1 MRHTILRTALTLVV
15 SGLFSFSAV
24 LTAFAAVGHYG
35 GYSADGVN
43 IRAWSTVS
51 STSYGLGYTSHTAC
65 LTFSQEGD
73 VINGNPWWN
82 YHRNF
87 TTGVEGYSSEAY
99 LYLSSPLTQCNW

>member
-1 MRHTILRTALTLVV
+1 MHMLARTALTLIT
-15 SGLFSFSAV
+15 SGILSFALV
-24 LTAFAAVGHYG
+24 LTAFAAVGNYG
-35 GYSADGVN
+35 GYTHDAVN

-51 STSYGLGYTSHTAC
+51 STSYGLGYPSHTAC

-73 VINGNPWWN
+73 VIEGNPWWN

-99 LYLSSPLTQCNW
+99 MYLSSPLTQCNW